1 MAAYPTWYLLLWL
14 GLAALVALLIGLV
27 LLLISRRM

>member
-1 MAAYPTWYLLLWL
+1 MEPYPTWWFLLML

>member
-1 MAAYPTWYLLLWL
+1 VEPFPTWYFLLWL
-14 GLAALVALLIGLV
+14 GLVALVALLIGLV